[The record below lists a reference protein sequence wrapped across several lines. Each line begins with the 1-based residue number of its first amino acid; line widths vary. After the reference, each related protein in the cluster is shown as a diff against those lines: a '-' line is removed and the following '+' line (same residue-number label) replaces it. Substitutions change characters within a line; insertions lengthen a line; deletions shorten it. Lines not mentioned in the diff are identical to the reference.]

1 MNVSRFSSADGSLPA
16 NGSLS
21 PTAQATLLLT
31 SYFSKASSESA
42 KPLTNAEWGRFALW
56 LKEKSTTP
64 ADLLVADPKALLQG
78 WHDARIS
85 AERIIELLNRGH
97 SLALAMEKWQRAGL
111 WVVTRSDPE
120 YPRRLKQRLKTDS
133 PPVLFGCGNK
143 ALLNA
148 GGLAIIGSR
157 NASEADLA
165 FTDHVGA
172 KAAKEGIAIVSGG
185 ARGVDVTAML
195 GAMKQ
200 GGVVIGVMADSLLK
214 AATSSKWRKG
224 LMDDHAVLVS
234 PFYPEA
240 GFSAGNAM
248 ARNKY
253 IYCLADSSMVIHSG
267 KKGGTLNG
275 AEENLKKA
283 WVPLWVK
290 PTTDKGA
297 ANADLV
303 TKGGRWL
310 EADTQAIMI
319 ADLMSNEGGRANQVK
334 EQMGDLFSMP
344 AQPELFAETES
355 NPEPEA
361 GLKEDVIESVREIV
375 VSESQTKIQ
384 ATPQQTAESEAAPS
398 GPVDFYQL
406 FLSELKRLAE
416 KSVTVDELIESTQLH
431 KSQLTAWLKR
441 AVEDGVAK
449 KLNRPVRYQIQN
461 KK

>member
-1 MNVSRFSSADGSLPA
+1 MNVSRSSSADGSLPA

-31 SYFSKASSESA
+31 SYFSRASSESA

-120 YPRRLKQRLKTDS
+120 YPKRLKQRLKTDS

-143 ALLNA
+143 ALLNT
-148 GGLAIIGSR
+148 GGLAVIGSR
-157 NASEADLA
+157 NASESDLA
-165 FTDHVGA
+165 FTDQVGA
-172 KAAKEGIAIVSGG
+172 KAAAEGIAIVSGG
-185 ARGVDVTAML
+185 ARGVDETAML
-195 GAMKQ
+195 GALEQ

-253 IYCLADSSMVIHSG
+253 IYCLADSSLVIHSG

-290 PTTDKGA
+290 QTTDKDA
-297 ANADLV
+297 ANANLV

-310 EADTQAIMI
+310 EADTQAFKI
-319 ADLMSNEGGRANQVK
+319 AELMCNEGGPVNQVK
-334 EQMGDLFSMP
+334 EQMGDLFSVP
-344 AQPELFAETES
+344 AQPELFFEAES
-355 NPEPEA
+355 NPEPES
-361 GLKEDVIESVREIV
+361 GPEEVVEPEREIV

-384 ATPQQTAESEAAPS
+384 DIPQQTAESDAAPT
-398 GPVDFYQL
+398 GPIDFYQL
-406 FLSELKRLAE
+406 FTSELQRLAE
-416 KSVTVDELIESTQLH
+416 KPVTVEELIESTQLN
-431 KSQLTAWLKR
+431 KSQLTEWLKR
-441 AVEDGVAK
+441 AVDDEQVK
-449 KLNRPVRYQIQN
+449 KLNRPVRYQVKN